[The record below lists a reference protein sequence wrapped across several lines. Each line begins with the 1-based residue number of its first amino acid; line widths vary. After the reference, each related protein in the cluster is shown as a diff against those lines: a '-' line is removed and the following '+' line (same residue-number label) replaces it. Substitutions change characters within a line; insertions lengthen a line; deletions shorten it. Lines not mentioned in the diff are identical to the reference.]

1 MKKKIKML
9 MTIIAICLMGCMQ
22 VSAQEID
29 ANVLLQLTQDVKL
42 YENPDESSTVVGELK
57 AGTPVISGEKNE
69 DSWIRISY
77 QELSGYT
84 KLENVQI
91 LTDDTLNQNQAAD
104 NTVSDQNQTVDN
116 DTLDQE
122 FEQIANENELLIN
135 ELEYDKAQRRQK
147 MIWGTVIAVLV
158 VAIFA
163 AGIISAVKKNKREKG
178 QEEETVDADTND
190 EK

>member
-178 QEEETVDADTND
+178 QE
-190 EK
+190 K

>member
-104 NTVSDQNQTVDN
+104 NTVSDENQTADN

-122 FEQIANENELLIN
+122 FERIANENELLIN

>member
-158 VAIFA
+158 VVIFA
-163 AGIISAVKKNKREKG
+163 VGIISAVKKNKREKG